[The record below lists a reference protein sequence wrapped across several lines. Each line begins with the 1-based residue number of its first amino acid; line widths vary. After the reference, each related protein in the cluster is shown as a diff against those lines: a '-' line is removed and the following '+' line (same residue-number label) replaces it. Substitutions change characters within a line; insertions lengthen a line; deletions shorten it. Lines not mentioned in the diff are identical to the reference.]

1 MFSKTFRAFSAGKQI
16 AWLAVFVALS
26 VAANSYIGI
35 ELSATN
41 KITFTYAVCFF
52 AGWLMGPVP
61 GFLVGMLGDAIG
73 FLIKPVDIYWLYGL
87 TLGLYGALTGWVMN
101 AIRFGG
107 KGWLYGKAAIALA
120 AGFVCITCLLNS
132 LVMYLYLYLFVWGG
146 VFQKSFIVYLL
157 GRLSVQSVVYLAN
170 VVLCVAIL
178 PFAAKWKAVRR

>member
-87 TLGLYGALTGWVMN
+87 TLGLYGAIT
-101 AIRFGG
+101 
-107 KGWLYGKAAIALA
+107 GKAMYHGTLDLNAAI
-120 AGFVCITCLLNS
+120 S
-132 LVMYLYLYLFVWGG
+132 LC
-146 VFQKSFIVYLL
+146 
-157 GRLSVQSVVYLAN
+157 REE
-170 VVLCVAIL
+170 
-178 PFAAKWKAVRR
+178 